1 MSKRQFLRQERK
13 VWGYKIKKREKN
25 QRPKVFKRGD
35 GKETHED
42 KARYKE
48 IPSPEREA

>member
-1 MSKRQFLRQERK
+1 MGVQDKEK
-13 VWGYKIKKREKN
+13 GKN